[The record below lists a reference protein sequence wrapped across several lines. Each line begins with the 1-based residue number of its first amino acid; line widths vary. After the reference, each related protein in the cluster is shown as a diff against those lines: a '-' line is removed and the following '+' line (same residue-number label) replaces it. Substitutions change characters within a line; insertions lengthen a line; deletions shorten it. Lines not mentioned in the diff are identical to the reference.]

1 MFTREKIVLKLL
13 NQLPQPVSQPVF
25 VNLVFLLRHE
35 TPLRNMSSFYDF
47 VPYKYGPFSFTLYR
61 ELERLI
67 SNGFIREVEGKLA
80 SLPLVASSGSLAYSG
95 KAAVRY
101 VVGNYGSTG
110 REAILKDV
118 YRRYPWFTLN
128 SELPQRN
135 IASIKPPLKAPP
147 AVYTLGYEGMSVDAF
162 LIQLLKQGIRLLI
175 DVRAN
180 PVSRKYGFA
189 GSRLRQFCKQLGLS
203 YRHEPCLG
211 IPRWARSDLNDLASY
226 RRLFRHYEESILSAQ
241 PKKIAELGG
250 IMAEIPS
257 VLVCFE
263 KDVERCHRGC
273 LAPYIARESGLQV
286 IHL

>member
-13 NQLPQPVSQPVF
+13 NQLHQPVSKTVF
-25 VNLVFLLRHE
+25 VKLVFLLRHE
-35 TPLRNMSSFYDF
+35 TSLRNMSSFYDF

-61 ELERLI
+61 ELDRLM
-67 SNGFIREVEGKLA
+67 SNGYVREVGDKLA
-80 SLPLVASSGSLAYSG
+80 PLPLVASVEPLTSLG
-95 KAAVRY
+95 KIAIRH
-101 VVGNYGSTG
+101 VVGNYGNTS
-110 REAILKDV
+110 REAILEDV
-118 YRRYPWFTLN
+118 YRRYPWFALN
-128 SELPQRN
+128 SELSQRYF
-135 IASIKPPLKAPP
+135 ASIEPPLEASP
-147 AVYTLGYEGMSVDAF
+147 AVYTSGYEEMSVEAF
-162 LIQLLKQGIRLLI
+162 FNRLLKQGIRLLI

-189 GSRLRQFCKQLGLS
+189 GSRLRQFCERLGLS
-203 YRHEPCLG
+203 YRHEPSVG
-211 IPRWARSDLNDLASY
+211 IPRGERSELNDLASY

-250 IMAEIPS
+250 IMSEIPS

-273 LAPYIARESGLQV
+273 LASYIAHESGLRV

>member
-67 SNGFIREVEGKLA
+67 SNGYVREVEGKLA
-80 SLPLVASSGSLAYSG
+80 SLQSVAFAGPLAPLG
-95 KAAVRY
+95 KATVRY
-101 VVGNYGSTG
+101 VVGNYGNTS
-110 REAILKDV
+110 REAILEDV
-118 YRRYPWFTLN
+118 SRRYPWFALN
-128 SELPQRN
+128 SELPQRHS
-135 IASIKPPLKAPP
+135 ASLEPPLGAQP
-147 AVYTLGYEGMSVDAF
+147 AAYTSGYEGMSVETF
-162 LIQLLKQGIRLLI
+162 FNRLLKQGIRLLI

-189 GSRLRQFCKQLGLS
+189 GSRLRQFCEQLGLS

-211 IPRWARSDLNDLASY
+211 IPRWARSDLNDVASY

-241 PKKIAELGG
+241 SKKIVELGS
-250 IMAEIPS
+250 IMSAIPS

-263 KDVERCHRGC
+263 KDVDRCHRGC

>member
-13 NQLPQPVSQPVF
+13 NQLQQPVAKTVF
-25 VNLVFLLRHE
+25 VKLVFLLRHE
-35 TPLRNMSSFYDF
+35 TSLRNMSSFYDF

-61 ELERLI
+61 ELERLK
-67 SNGFIREVEGKLA
+67 SNGYVREVEGKLA
-80 SLPLVASSGSLAYSG
+80 PLPLVASAGPLPPLG
-95 KAAVRY
+95 KVAVRH
-101 VVGNYGSTG
+101 VVGNYGNTS
-110 REAILKDV
+110 REAILEDV
-118 YRRYPWFTLN
+118 YRRYPWFALN

-135 IASIKPPLKAPP
+135 FASIEPPLKAPP
-147 AVYTLGYEGMSVDAF
+147 AVYTSGYEGMSVEAF
-162 LIQLLKQGIRLLI
+162 FNRLLKQGIRLLI

-189 GSRLRQFCKQLGLS
+189 GSRLRQFCERLGLS
-203 YRHEPCLG
+203 YWHEPSVG
-211 IPRWARSDLNDLASY
+211 IPREARSELNDLASY

-241 PKKIAELGG
+241 LKKIAELGR
-250 IMAEIPS
+250 IMSENPS

-273 LAPYIARESGLQV
+273 LAPYIARESGLKV